1 MPYRAVLVAGERD
14 RSIELGRVNGA
25 LHCKVNADADEAPG
39 VGFGACGVKLDVER
53 SQWLTAAREDQRHV
67 RAHAAAERRAQ
78 QLHRRDPGGAV
89 AIEDESMIAR
99 MHLEREVAGPAEG
112 EICR

>member
-1 MPYRAVLVAGERD
+1 MPYRAGTSRGRAD

-25 LHCKVNADADEAPG
+25 LHCEVNADADEAPR

-78 QLHRRDPGGAV
+78 QLHGRNPGGAV

-99 MHLEREVAGPAEG
+99 MHLEREVAGPAER
-112 EICR
+112 EIGR